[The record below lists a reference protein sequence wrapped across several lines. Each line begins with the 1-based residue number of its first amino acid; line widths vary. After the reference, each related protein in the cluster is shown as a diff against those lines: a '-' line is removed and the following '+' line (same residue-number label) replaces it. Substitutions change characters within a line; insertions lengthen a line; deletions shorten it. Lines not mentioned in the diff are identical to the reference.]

1 MTEYKTEFLAKTRY
15 ISAKIVFIDKKDKKI
30 PSIKIKHQIGAN
42 GICNIEKIS
51 QYWKYVTYK
60 SDKFKPTSTRIQ
72 FAINSN
78 DLSVRLLH
86 PYCPVW
92 SYSDHISFY
101 EESEEDDVKKT
112 AYQNNG
118 QKIWMPH
125 AGSTC
130 ALNQRGEVFIYP
142 NKVKLIYKIKEK
154 SSEAFKNSIKEV
166 IEVEKEAE
174 EKKEDDVISMVSLDN
189 KTEIMEKEQ
198 QDNTDNTSFSIPS
211 VGA

>member
-15 ISAKIVFIDKKDKKI
+15 ISAKIEFIDKKNKKI
-30 PSIKIKHQIGAN
+30 PTIKIKHQIGAN

-51 QYWKYVTYK
+51 QYWKYVAYNNE
-60 SDKFKPTSTRIQ
+60 KFKPTSTRIQ

-112 AYQNNG
+112 AYQKNG
-118 QKIWMPH
+118 QRIWMPH

-130 ALNQRGEVFIYP
+130 ALGQKGEVYIYP
-142 NKVKLIYKIKEK
+142 NKVKLNYKIKEK
-154 SSEAFKNSIKEV
+154 SSEGFKNSIKEV
-166 IEVEKEAE
+166 IKVEKEPE
-174 EKKEDDVISMVSLDN
+174 EKKEDYDVISLPSV
-189 KTEIMEKEQ
+189 MEKQ
-198 QDNTDNTSFSIPS
+198 QQTNTENTSSSLPS
-211 VGA
+211 VDIIS

>member
-78 DLSVRLLH
+78 DLYRPLSLAMFAVEYQIFEANPAPFHFINILL
-86 PYCPVW
+86 
-92 SYSDHISFY
+92 
-101 EESEEDDVKKT
+101 
-112 AYQNNG
+112 
-118 QKIWMPH
+118 
-125 AGSTC
+125 
-130 ALNQRGEVFIYP
+130 FI
-142 NKVKLIYKIKEK
+142 
-154 SSEAFKNSIKEV
+154 
-166 IEVEKEAE
+166 
-174 EKKEDDVISMVSLDN
+174 
-189 KTEIMEKEQ
+189 
-198 QDNTDNTSFSIPS
+198 
-211 VGA
+211 